1 MTPAS
6 NAHIDRK
13 AAPAA
18 LRIADMIG
26 KVIDTIAV
34 TVAVGSVGRLDHGPA
49 RTAQNPRGDH
59 ANVAVVFGQ
68 HQSCH
73 PGTEP
78 TSRTAPGP
86 ASW

>member
-34 TVAVGSVGRLDHGPA
+34 TVAVGTASGVGVSSSTGDGVGGATEVYSRRPPSARVRLRPVAATVQLLTWPRRPA
-49 RTAQNPRGDH
+49 
-59 ANVAVVFGQ
+59 
-68 HQSCH
+68 
-73 PGTEP
+73 
-78 TSRTAPGP
+78 
-86 ASW
+86 